1 MAEPACPFTD
11 GQVVSGL
18 VTEHPVGKATGSVFM
33 HTVIRFARVA
43 LILLLLMLLAAC
55 ATGPRISSDSDPNAD
70 FSRYR
75 SFAFYSPLAIESQG
89 YATLTSAR
97 IKAAARRQMESRGY
111 VYDEKSPDLW
121 VNLNAYMQEKT
132 DVVNT
137 PEVDYDYYYSYRAR
151 RYVAVP
157 YWRDRTQVYRYT
169 EGTLNVDLVDA
180 RGNKLVWEGIAVG
193 RVARV
198 KPEERAARIDAA
210 IAEIFARY
218 PYRAGSGA
226 AVTSP

>member
-11 GQVVSGL
+11 GQVVSGP
-18 VTEHPVGKATGSVFM
+18 VTEQPVGNTTGSVLM
-33 HTVIRFARVA
+33 HTVTRFARVA
-43 LILLLLMLLAAC
+43 LVLPLLMLLAAC
-55 ATGPRISSDSDPNAD
+55 ATGPRISSDSDPSAD

-75 SFAFYSPLAIESQG
+75 SFAFYSPLAIESHG
-89 YATLTSAR
+89 YTTLTSAR

-193 RVARV
+193 RVARA

-226 AVTSP
+226 AVASP